1 VTRTRRRLPPIVW
14 SLIAPFAVM
23 ALGTGPQVGTPDPSG
38 PAAIEEALIEHRCR
52 ATRAASARDTDAYQ
66 ECLRAQ
72 LLALRADFGR
82 DLSRLS
88 GSQRRTLDSVCSK
101 IRGAR
106 GLDAYLECL
115 SAQLVSLRD
124 RRGRANPAASEGT
137 VLPPPSVSAS
147 PASPAPP
154 ARQASSWFSGV
165 WIGTTIVTLFI
176 AVGGVLLA
184 VKARRA
190 PRKCRV
196 CGRDVPE
203 PRDLCPKCR
212 HEAAEALRRAATERA
227 DHERAQEE
235 EQRRQKAP
243 QPEEDHP

>member
-1 VTRTRRRLPPIVW
+1 V
-14 SLIAPFAVM
+14 
-23 ALGTGPQVGTPDPSG
+23 TPDASR

-52 ATRAASARDTDAYQ
+52 ATRAASAPDTDAYQ

-82 DLSRLS
+82 DLSRVS
-88 GSQRRTLDSVCSK
+88 GSERRTLDSVCSK
-101 IRGAR
+101 IRAAR

-115 SAQLVSLRD
+115 SAQLVSLRN
-124 RRGRANPAASEGT
+124 RGSRENPAASEGT
-137 VLPPPSVSAS
+137 VLPPPSVSAPS
-147 PASPAPP
+147 AGPAPP
-154 ARQASSWFSGV
+154 ARQASSWSSGV
-165 WIGTTIVTLFI
+165 WIGTTLVTLFV

-196 CGRDVPE
+196 CGRDLSE
-203 PRDLCPKCR
+203 PGDLCPRCR

-235 EQRRQKAP
+235 EQHRQSQQEEEPRRQKARQDEEAR
-243 QPEEDHP
+243 QPEENHPRRA